1 MSKVTIDLEI
11 SCGQCNRT
19 LDVETAREG
28 GLVVE
33 PCKNCMEEYGRE
45 EYHRGFESG
54 QEHP

>member
-28 GLVVE
+28 GLFVE